1 MKRSSTNR
9 RIAGVF
15 GGLAD
20 SLNMSATVLRLI
32 AFIVLFT
39 PMALPVVFLY
49 FVFAFLLPAESTAAR
64 KQKRTTVYYTGSQDH
79 SRGRRTAIRE
89 AEHVEDD

>member
-39 PMALPVVFLY
+39 PMAMIL
-49 FVFAFLLPAESTAAR
+49 
-64 KQKRTTVYYTGSQDH
+64 
-79 SRGRRTAIRE
+79 
-89 AEHVEDD
+89 